1 MTTKALKEGMGS
13 INVEET
19 ISIDRIRKLAGIAN
33 GIENSIGQEVTHT
46 SLNPEANVEEA
57 VGSAMAIDDSFQKM
71 FNMMDRLLKFTREA
85 GVLSKMVEREGG
97 DSAWIAE
104 ANQKLIEAQ
113 EAIEE
118 AHMYSQP
125 PQDVDENGL
134 EFESLEIE
142 SGQE

>member
-19 ISIDRIRKLAGIAN
+19 VSIDRIRKLAGIAN

-57 VGSAMAIDDSFQKM
+57 VGSDVVSILALCDEVGCDP
-71 FNMMDRLLKFTREA
+71 DHP
-85 GVLSKMVEREGG
+85 VLADLIRYLDG
-97 DSAWIAE
+97 DTIADFVKE
-104 ANQKLIEAQ
+104 FRSNHE
-113 EAIEE
+113 
-118 AHMYSQP
+118 Y
-125 PQDVDENGL
+125 DNGL
-134 EFESLEIE
+134 EFESSEIQ